1 MIKREPLQYGEYYHI
16 YNRGNNREL
25 LFREDR
31 NYPYFMKL
39 YRKYIAPIAETFCY
53 CLLPNH
59 FHILVRIRDF
69 EDCKEDCQSFKD
81 WQSYSHIYPSR
92 AFSKLFSTYTKAFNK
107 SYNRTGSL
115 FEKPF
120 KRKLIEDD
128 RYFTSLVVYIHRNP
142 QRHGYVSNFKDWS
155 HSSYKVILSD
165 KPTLL
170 MRDTVLNWFGGRK
183 GFEEIHFQ
191 EGDLKIMESAAIE
204 ELV

>member
-1 MIKREPLQYGEYYHI
+1 MQDPLQYGEYYHI

-69 EDCKEDCQSFKD
+69 EDCKED

>member
-1 MIKREPLQYGEYYHI
+1 MTRQDPLQYGEYYHI

-69 EDCKEDCQSFKD
+69 EDCKED

>member
-1 MIKREPLQYGEYYHI
+1 MTMQDPLQYGEYYHI

-69 EDCKEDCQSFKD
+69 EDCKED